1 MNKERIFT
9 EQEYNA
15 LDYYLTQSKLYDS
28 GLCIQQDTEDYFQ
41 DYEDNERY
49 TIEEGLQIIYES
61 MVLDQIE
68 KEYDNT
74 IKEGLAQVFKK
85 YLNIDLF
92 GADND

>member
-1 MNKERIFT
+1 MNKERVFT
-9 EQEYNA
+9 EQEYEA

-28 GLCIQQDTEDYFQ
+28 GFCIQQDTEDYFQ
-41 DYEDNERY
+41 DYEDNTRY

-68 KEYDNT
+68 QDYDT
-74 IKEGLAQVFKK
+74 DIKAGLVSVFKK

-92 GADND
+92 GESK